1 MPDVS
6 GLRFLSLFFMIHRF
20 LASGSPRDR
29 TSYAFVMNFVRI
41 VDKLVVDY
49 GHVRE
54 QMVIWATTPNEVL
67 GNLLLA
73 VGHFESCIGSCVR
86 AIEFGRRIRAD
97 RNGPRIIPRG
107 LAVLSDAVF
116 NRVNRM
122 RNSIEHLEG
131 DILAGTLGDHPIC
144 LAVRPKAIELGDD
157 RITFDEL
164 AAWIAEL
171 HGIADQL
178 AHFREN

>member
-1 MPDVS
+1 
-6 GLRFLSLFFMIHRF
+6 
-20 LASGSPRDR
+20 
-29 TSYAFVMNFVRI
+29 MNFVRI
-41 VDKLVVDY
+41 TDKLVVDY
-49 GHVRE
+49 GHARD
-54 QMVIWATTPNEVL
+54 QMVLWASAPNEVI

-73 VGHFESCIGSCVR
+73 VGHFESCVGSCVR

-97 RNGPRIIPRG
+97 RNGPGIIPKG
-107 LAVLSDAVF
+107 LSVLSDAVF

-131 DILAGTLGDHPIC
+131 DILKGTLGDGPIC
-144 LAVRPKAIELGDD
+144 LAVRPKAIELGVD

-164 AAWIAEL
+164 AEWITEL

-178 AHFREN
+178 VHYREA